1 MLFTKYYL
9 DGQTVEDGISW
20 VCKLN
25 GGEENALI
33 ILITKPKEKRAPDF
47 PGIAGRKT
55 GPKNDLNI

>member
-1 MLFTKYYL
+1 MLVIKYYL

-25 GGEENALI
+25 GGEENGCI
-33 ILITKPKEKRAPDF
+33 ILITKSKEKRTPEF
-47 PGIAGRKT
+47 PGIAEKKI